1 MRYFDRK
8 AMLLV
13 GSVLVLC
20 VLIVTILLVWTA
32 VRGLDWKAQAATFLF
47 RLSGAVVAWII
58 GYLLS
63 RSLPGQVPVKQE
75 DEAEERKK
83 SDKKRKPSGTSARKA
98 IYAFWLLFF
107 ILLTFMIVWSTVQIS
122 IHSLVPGIQITDIPP
137 SGVGGT
143 NIKSRICGVV
153 AGVNPRQYRVV
164 LFSET
169 DMWYVEPDSI
179 LPMTGIQQDGHWCN
193 SIYLGH
199 TYAALLVRPGYH
211 PPTTGQALPQIGEDV
226 VASAMEEGKQTSAR

>member
-1 MRYFDRK
+1 VRNLDRK

-20 VLIVTILLVWTA
+20 VLMVAILLVWTA

-47 RLSGAVVAWII
+47 KLSGAVVAWII

-63 RSLPGQVPVKQE
+63 RSFPGQVQLKHE
-75 DEAEERKK
+75 DEAEGRKK
-83 SDKKRKPSGTSARKA
+83 PDKKRTPSGGPARKA
-98 IYAFWLLFF
+98 IYAFWLLLF
-107 ILLTFMIVWSTVQIS
+107 ILLTCMIVWSTVQIS
-122 IHSLVPGIQITDIPP
+122 IHSFVPGIRITDIPP
-137 SGVGGT
+137 SGAGGT
-143 NIKSRICGVV
+143 KIKSRICGVV
-153 AGVNPRQYRVV
+153 EGVSPSEYRVV
-164 LFSET
+164 LFSEA

-211 PPTTGQALPQIGEDV
+211 PPATSQSLPQISEDV
-226 VASAMEEGKQTSAR
+226 VASAMEEGKQINAR